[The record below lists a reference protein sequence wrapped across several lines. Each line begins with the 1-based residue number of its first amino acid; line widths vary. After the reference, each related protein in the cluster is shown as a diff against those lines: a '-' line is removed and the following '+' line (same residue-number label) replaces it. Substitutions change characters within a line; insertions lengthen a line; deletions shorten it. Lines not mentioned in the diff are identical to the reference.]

1 MTKLIIT
8 TSLMLSLA
16 IGLQAAPVEK
26 LKVSIDNKLVT
37 FTSAPIFK
45 DSAWLVP
52 LEDLCK
58 QLDLKVEYPDG
69 GEMAVICDKED
80 SELCVP
86 LQFGKE
92 AFSIDNVTY
101 SKLES
106 IAIPFGFEIYKA
118 SESHIEIIRPE
129 QLAPQFTL
137 HNLDDIPKHLKD
149 FRGKKTLLY
158 IWGSW

>member
-1 MTKLIIT
+1 
-8 TSLMLSLA
+8 MLSLA

-26 LKVSIDNKLVT
+26 LKISIDNKLVT
-37 FTSAPIFK
+37 FTSIPIFK

-58 QLDLKVEYPDG
+58 QLELKVEYPDG
-69 GEMAVICDKED
+69 GEMAVICDSGD

-86 LQFGKE
+86 LQFGEE
-92 AFSIDNVTY
+92 AFSIDDVTY
-101 SKLES
+101 AKLES
-106 IAIPFGFEIYKA
+106 IATPFGFEIYKA
-118 SESHIEIIRPE
+118 SESHIEIIRSE
-129 QLAPQFTL
+129 QLAPEFTL
-137 HNLDDIPKHLKD
+137 PDLDDTPKHLQD

>member
-8 TSLMLSLA
+8 TSLLLSLA
-16 IGLQAAPVEK
+16 IGLQASPVEK

-45 DSAWLVP
+45 DSVWLVP

-58 QLDLKVEYPDG
+58 QLELKVEYPDG
-69 GEMAVICDKED
+69 GEMAVICDRGD

-86 LQFGKE
+86 LQYGEK

-101 SKLES
+101 AKLES
-106 IAIPFGFEIYKA
+106 IATPFGFEIYKA

-137 HNLDDIPKHLKD
+137 PDLDDTPKHLKD

>member
-86 LQFGKE
+86 LQFGEE
-92 AFSIDNVTY
+92 AFSIDDVTY
-101 SKLES
+101 AKLES

-118 SESHIEIIRPE
+118 SKSHIEIIRPE

>member
-16 IGLQAAPVEK
+16 IGLQAAPAK
-26 LKVSIDNKLVT
+26 ILQISLDNQPIPFAT
-37 FTSAPIFK
+37 APIYK
-45 DSAWLVP
+45 NGAWLVP

-58 QLDLKVEYPDG
+58 QLELKVEYPDG
-69 GEMAVICDKED
+69 GEMAVICDKAD

-86 LQFGKE
+86 LQFGDE

-137 HNLDDIPKHLKD
+137 PDLDDTPKHLQD